1 MYIPYYYS
9 NILYNHYH
17 YHILV
22 HIAHLHIYIHIIDF
36 LANPANPEYSV
47 LLPYEHLAIAD
58 SYESKDV
65 ENALKSIAGPL

>member
-1 MYIPYYYS
+1 MYIYDY
-9 NILYNHYH
+9 IK
-17 YHILV
+17 
-22 HIAHLHIYIHIIDF
+22 HLICIYIDF

-47 LLPYEHLAIAD
+47 LLPYEKLPITD